1 MFKKFLFSFLL
12 IFIVQLNVGA
22 NENINKLNQ
31 LFLNGTINQEVY
43 IQSIN
48 NLGINTNNDIFINL
62 FELFKQGIIDQ
73 NSYES
78 SLSNLSD
85 LAIRQPE
92 EKVQKLSNEIQSYRI
107 ESCNGNIE
115 LCGDIRE
122 ANAPF
127 EFIYKNNQVILS
139 DLSKNYWVDLG
150 VDFKNL
156 ISEEYQDN
164 GTNFYIIAQY
174 TLSTG
179 GIVSFKYSGTLYENS
194 FLVKNLQLIA
204 KGQIQ
209 ASFNLKNI

>member
-92 EKVQKLSNEIQSYRI
+92 EKVQKLSIEIQSYRI
-107 ESCNGNIE
+107 ENCNGKTQVCI
-115 LCGDIRE
+115 DIRE

-127 EFIYKNNQVILS
+127 EFIYKNNEVILS
-139 DLSKNYWVDLG
+139 DLTKNFWVDLG
-150 VDFKNL
+150 LDFKFF

-164 GTNFYIIAQY
+164 GENFYIIAQY
-174 TLSTG
+174 RLSNSL
-179 GIVSFKYSGTLYENS
+179 IVSFKYSGILYENS

-204 KGQIQ
+204 RGQIQ
-209 ASFNLKNI
+209 ASFNLKKI

>member
-22 NENINKLNQ
+22 KENINKLNQ

-78 SLSNLSD
+78 SLSNFSD

-92 EKVQKLSNEIQSYRI
+92 EKAQKLSNEIQSYRI
-107 ESCNGNIE
+107 ENCNGNIE

-122 ANAPF
+122 ANPPL
-127 EFIYKNNQVILS
+127 EFIYKNNEVILS

-150 VDFKNL
+150 VDFKHL

-164 GTNFYIIAQY
+164 GKNFYIISQY

-179 GIVSFKYSGTLYENS
+179 GIVSFKYSGILYENS
-194 FLVKNLQLIA
+194 FLVNNFQLIA
-204 KGQIQ
+204 RGQIQ
-209 ASFNLKNI
+209 SSFNLKKI

>member
-12 IFIVQLNVGA
+12 IFIIQLNVGA

-31 LFLNGTINQEVY
+31 FFLNGIINQEVY

-92 EKVQKLSNEIQSYRI
+92 EKVQKLFNEIQSY
-107 ESCNGNIE
+107 S
-115 LCGDIRE
+115 
-122 ANAPF
+122 
-127 EFIYKNNQVILS
+127 Y
-139 DLSKNYWVDLG
+139 
-150 VDFKNL
+150 
-156 ISEEYQDN
+156 
-164 GTNFYIIAQY
+164 
-174 TLSTG
+174 
-179 GIVSFKYSGTLYENS
+179 
-194 FLVKNLQLIA
+194 
-204 KGQIQ
+204 
-209 ASFNLKNI
+209 